1 MRPRALVT
9 GASSGIG
16 AAIAQE
22 LALRGHDLVLVA
34 RRADR
39 LSDLAQTLRTTCSA
53 SVDVI
58 VADLGT
64 SAGQDKVIAA
74 AGVVDVVVNNA
85 GAGWVGLFADAP
97 AARQAEIVDL
107 NCRAVVVLTRAF
119 LPQML
124 ARRGGRVV
132 QIASVAGF
140 MPGPRAST
148 YYASKAFVVS
158 HSEALRH
165 ELRGTGV
172 TITLSCPGPVATEF
186 QRASGVT
193 GTMGGAALMSDVDVA
208 RATVDAALAGRF
220 LVVPGVPNRL
230 LVLLTRFMP
239 RALSAALVDRLQ
251 RARLS
256 VSPD

>member
-1 MRPRALVT
+1 MKPRALVT

-16 AAIAQE
+16 AAIARE
-22 LALRGHDLVLVA
+22 FALRGHDLVLVA
-34 RRADR
+34 RRGDR
-39 LSDLAQTLRTTCSA
+39 LAELATTLRSTCA
-53 SVDVI
+53 VAVDVI

-64 SAGQDKVIAA
+64 AAGQDKVIAE
-74 AGVVDVVVNNA
+74 AGAVDVVVNNA

-97 AARQAEIVDL
+97 AQRQAEIVDI

-124 ARRGGRVV
+124 ARGAGRVV

-186 QRASGVT
+186 QRASGVK

-220 LVVPGVPNRL
+220 FVVPGVPNRL
-230 LVLLTRFMP
+230 LVLLTRFLP
-239 RALSAALVDRLQ
+239 RALAAALVDRLQ
-251 RARLS
+251 RARLTA
-256 VSPD
+256 SPE